1 MRTAACVT
9 STVPGEQNSSVT
21 IGSSVSRAAAGHSGQ
36 DPRPCAKVGHV
47 THALCDN
54 VTLMALSFLSRDC

>member
-9 STVPGEQNSSVT
+9 STVPGERNSSVT
-21 IGSSVSRAAAGHSGQ
+21 TGSSVSPAAAGHSGQ

-47 THALCDN
+47 THDLRDDVALMT
-54 VTLMALSFLSRDC
+54 VSFLSRDC